1 MMRIYIQHARAVM
14 GPSGRGY
21 CSRGMREF
29 ASRHGLD
36 WEDFV
41 INGID
46 VESLKH
52 IDDDMVRAVIAEAEK
67 DGQG

>member
-1 MMRIYIQHARAVM
+1 MQIYIQHARAIV
-14 GPSGRGY
+14 GPSGKGY
-21 CSRGMREF
+21 CSRGMRAF
-29 ASRHGLD
+29 AERHGFD

-41 INGID
+41 VNGID
-46 VESLKH
+46 VELLKP